1 VHSTVT
7 ETLSLSP
14 ATPVAPGELA
24 GRLERLAAVL
34 IDGLTGIIPGV
45 AALAYSGGLEPVL
58 KGQPLTT
65 QHALLV
71 AVWSWGSFLAI
82 NSYLLFKRGQTVG
95 KYLLHVRIVDLQG
108 RIAPFWRVI
117 LLRYLLLAVVAQLGV
132 LGSLLSTVDCLL
144 IFQKSRRCLH
154 DIIAGTRVIKA
165 RP

>member
-1 VHSTVT
+1 MT
-7 ETLSLSP
+7 EAPGLLP

-24 GRLERLAAVL
+24 GRLERLGAVL
-34 IDGLTGIIPGV
+34 IDALLGIIPGV
-45 AALAYSGGLEPVL
+45 AALAYSGGLQPLL

-65 QHALLV
+65 QQALLV
-71 AVWSWGSFLAI
+71 AGWSWGGFLAI

-95 KYLLHVRIVDLQG
+95 KYLLDVRIVDLQG

-117 LLRYLLLAVVAQLGV
+117 LLRYLLISVVAQLGV

-154 DIIAGTRVIKA
+154 DILAGTRVIKA
-165 RP
+165 HP

>member
-1 VHSTVT
+1 VN
-7 ETLSLSP
+7 ETPGLLP
-14 ATPVAPGELA
+14 DTPVAAAELA

-34 IDGLTGIIPGV
+34 IDALIGIIPGV
-45 AALAYSGGLEPVL
+45 AALAYSGGLESVL

-65 QHALLV
+65 QQALLV

-108 RIAPFWRVI
+108 GIAPFWRVI
-117 LLRYLLLAVVAQLGV
+117 LLRYLLIPAVAQLGV
-132 LGSLLSTVDCLL
+132 LGQLLSTADCLL

-154 DIIAGTRVIKA
+154 DILAGTRVIKA

>member
-1 VHSTVT
+1 MN
-7 ETLSLSP
+7 ETPGLLP
-14 ATPVAPGELA
+14 DTPVAAAELA

-34 IDGLTGIIPGV
+34 IDALIGIIPGV
-45 AALAYSGGLEPVL
+45 AALAYSGGLERVL

-65 QHALLV
+65 QQALLL
-71 AVWSWGSFLAI
+71 AVWSWGCFLAV

-108 RIAPFWRVI
+108 GIAPFWRVI
-117 LLRYLLLAVVAQLGV
+117 LLRYLLIPAVAQLGV
-132 LGSLLSTVDCLL
+132 LGQLLSTADCLL

-154 DIIAGTRVIKA
+154 DILAGTRVIKA